1 MEIEPPAGNARVS
14 FDGPMQLGASEFTIQ
29 GRGLANV
36 GMLPDFV
43 QTLRKLGPSGDDSAD
58 RMFRSAEDTIRLWEK
73 VFAATQGP
81 GQWAPVGVSQLFSEG
96 KKLII
101 GPKLPSWW
109 GTRAPSLQ
117 LTDSAAN
124 SYVVLPP
131 ILIHYVRDSDG
142 LEGDIAIATQWSST
156 LLPEIALGDSL
167 ELEFVSGPAWA
178 RLTQW

>member
-1 MEIEPPAGNARVS
+1 MPECTP
-14 FDGPMQLGASEFTIQ
+14 
-29 GRGLANV
+29 NV
-36 GMLPDFV
+36 
-43 QTLRKLGPSGDDSAD
+43 
-58 RMFRSAEDTIRLWEK
+58 
-73 VFAATQGP
+73 
-81 GQWAPVGVSQLFSEG
+81 
-96 KKLII
+96 
-101 GPKLPSWW
+101 
-109 GTRAPSLQ
+109 Q